1 MSLQSNPP
9 PYVGGDRVNCGR
21 PRAFQTHEETEEK
34 DRIAPA
40 PVADQPDY
48 AGEGIGEKV
57 FPPEV
62 EAGFAQGAG

>member
-1 MSLQSNPP
+1 MPEDGSEGWLSRFIPHW
-9 PYVGGDRVNCGR
+9 
-21 PRAFQTHEETEEK
+21 THEEAKEK
-34 DRIAPA
+34 DRIAKT